1 MTRHRSGNLLVGMLL
16 VALLGLT
23 GCSTSP
29 PDGITPVAPF
39 EIERYLGKWYEIA
52 RLDHRFER
60 GLSNVTATYSQW
72 PDGEVK
78 VINRGYNDNKGE
90 YEEAEGEAQFIG
102 SENVG
107 SLKVSFFG
115 PFAGGY
121 HLVALDQVNYSW
133 ALVAGADRDY
143 LWILSRDKQ
152 LDPKIQ
158 EYLVRQAALLGF
170 DVSELIWVRQDR
182 DDA

>member
-1 MTRHRSGNLLVGMLL
+1 
-16 VALLGLT
+16 
-23 GCSTSP
+23 
-29 PDGITPVAPF
+29 

-133 ALVAGADRDY
+133 ALVAGAGREC
-143 LWILSRDKQ
+143 LWTLSCYKQ
-152 LDPKIQ
+152 LDAKIQ

-170 DVSELIWVRQDR
+170 DVSGLIGVEQTS